1 MLLQV
6 RQVTCVQDW
15 LYGMDGIAEQQ
26 SPDCIFSASIKNGNL
41 SNASTNEVGVRH
53 NPGTYFPQI
62 LRCALEGMTREA
74 GNKHSVP
81 VSQWFY
87 LPVSRQGCDMRLKQ
101 GEG

>member
-1 MLLQV
+1 M
-6 RQVTCVQDW
+6 TYMQDW

-26 SPDCIFSASIKNGNL
+26 SPDCNLSASITNGNL

-53 NPGTYFPQI
+53 NHGTYSPQI
-62 LRCALEGMTREA
+62 LRCALGVMTREA

-81 VSQWFY
+81 VFQWFY
-87 LPVSRQGCDMRLKQ
+87 LPVSRQGCDMRLKP